1 MHPAWLAACGLGAF
15 AALYVTTIWI
25 RWRTGTRNRI
35 EAVQNR
41 ATQGL
46 ALTGKAGSPRIMG
59 FVRPFVPVSL
69 LSLFVLHASQQ
80 PGRLVVRLLAA
91 WAAFFVLVKFATF
104 DSWTKTAMTLGILQ
118 VALLV
123 FDGLRWRW
131 HQAQP
136 GSAS

>member
-1 MHPAWLAACGLGAF
+1 
-15 AALYVTTIWI
+15 
-25 RWRTGTRNRI
+25 
-35 EAVQNR
+35 
-41 ATQGL
+41 
-46 ALTGKAGSPRIMG
+46 MG

-69 LSLFVLHASQQ
+69 LSLFVLQASNQ
-80 PGRLVVRLLAA
+80 PGRLVARLLAA

-123 FDGLRWRW
+123 FDGLRWSW

>member
-1 MHPAWLAACGLGAF
+1 
-15 AALYVTTIWI
+15 
-25 RWRTGTRNRI
+25 
-35 EAVQNR
+35 
-41 ATQGL
+41 
-46 ALTGKAGSPRIMG
+46 MG

-69 LSLFVLHASQQ
+69 LSLFVLRASHETGQ
-80 PGRLVVRLLAA
+80 LVVRLLAV
-91 WAAFFVLVKFATF
+91 WAAFFVLVKFASS
-104 DSWTKTAMTLGILQ
+104 DSWTKTAMTFGILQ